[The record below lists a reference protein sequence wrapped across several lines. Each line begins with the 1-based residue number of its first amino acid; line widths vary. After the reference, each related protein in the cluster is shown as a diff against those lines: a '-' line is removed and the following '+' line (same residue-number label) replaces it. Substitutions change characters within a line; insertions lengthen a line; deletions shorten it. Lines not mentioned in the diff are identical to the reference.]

1 MNEQSEPYV
10 CMVEQYELY
19 RMYKEFLFS
28 ITNFIKSKKRA
39 LIWLLVVKIDDI
51 NIYMVQYKYLMLIII
66 SYASGTANLSRM
78 FFMLQMQRR
87 IETQCNCFPD
97 WRKAG

>member
-10 CMVEQYELY
+10 YMVEQYNLH

-28 ITNFIKSKKRA
+28 ITNFIKSKKA
-39 LIWLLVVKIDDI
+39 LVWLLAVKIGDI
-51 NIYMVQYKYLMLIII
+51 NIYMAQYKYLMLIII
-66 SYASGTANLSRM
+66 SSPSGTTILSRM
-78 FFMLQMQRR
+78 FFMLQMQRQ
-87 IETQCNCFPD
+87 IEIQCNCSPE